1 MLVASLKEAFAFVQ
15 RLNAAQPG
23 FYAVVER
30 HGLRPGDPES
40 GHRRIDFRGGPMNL
54 PAALAKRRE
63 ALGNVLLLARC
74 RWHWQ
79 RWRAAL
85 GRGGLLALA
94 TAIVLA
100 VHGAFV
106 LWPEQG
112 ELRRQRIALIAQLQ
126 ACHTPASAPAAA
138 MEQVRAQ
145 LRMALDQRKFAVMEQ
160 LGGAG
165 LLLIDIRYRGED
177 AVRGSLRRTSM
188 DVSAVGSYRT

>member
-1 MLVASLKEAFAFVQ
+1 
-15 RLNAAQPG
+15 
-23 FYAVVER
+23 
-30 HGLRPGDPES
+30 
-40 GHRRIDFRGGPMNL
+40 MNL

-63 ALGNVLLLARC
+63 ALGNVPLLARC
-74 RWHWQ
+74 RWPWQ

-188 DVSAVGSYRT
+188 DVSAVGSYKDLTAALELLAAQPLLRMETLALDRQRPENRLIEVKMKLSMLGAPR

>member
-1 MLVASLKEAFAFVQ
+1 M
-15 RLNAAQPG
+15 
-23 FYAVVER
+23 
-30 HGLRPGDPES
+30 
-40 GHRRIDFRGGPMNL
+40 
-54 PAALAKRRE
+54 AALARG
-63 ALGNVLLLARC
+63 AGP
-74 RWHWQ
+74 
-79 RWRAAL
+79 
-85 GRGGLLALA
+85 GGLLALA

-188 DVSAVGSYRT
+188 DVSAVGSYKDPDRGAGTAGRAACCAWRRWRWIASARRTG

>member
-1 MLVASLKEAFAFVQ
+1 
-15 RLNAAQPG
+15 
-23 FYAVVER
+23 
-30 HGLRPGDPES
+30 
-40 GHRRIDFRGGPMNL
+40 MNL

-63 ALGNVLLLARC
+63 ALGNVPLLARC

-112 ELRRQRIALIAQLQ
+112 ELRRQRIALIAH
-126 ACHTPASAPAAA
+126 CRPATRPRRRRPLPWSRCARSCAWRWTSASSP
-138 MEQVRAQ
+138 
-145 LRMALDQRKFAVMEQ
+145 
-160 LGGAG
+160 
-165 LLLIDIRYRGED
+165 
-177 AVRGSLRRTSM
+177 
-188 DVSAVGSYRT
+188 

>member
-1 MLVASLKEAFAFVQ
+1 
-15 RLNAAQPG
+15 
-23 FYAVVER
+23 
-30 HGLRPGDPES
+30 
-40 GHRRIDFRGGPMNL
+40 MNL

-63 ALGNVLLLARC
+63 ALGNVPLLARC

-126 ACHTPASAPAAA
+126 ACHTPASALPLPWSRCARSCAW
-138 MEQVRAQ
+138 RW
-145 LRMALDQRKFAVMEQ
+145 
-160 LGGAG
+160 
-165 LLLIDIRYRGED
+165 
-177 AVRGSLRRTSM
+177 TSA
-188 DVSAVGSYRT
+188 SSP